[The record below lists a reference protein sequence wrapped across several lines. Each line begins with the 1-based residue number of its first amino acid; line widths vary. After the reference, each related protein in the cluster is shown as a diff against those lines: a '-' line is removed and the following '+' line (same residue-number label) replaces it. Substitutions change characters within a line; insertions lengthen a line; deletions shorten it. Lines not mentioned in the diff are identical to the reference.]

1 MDLKNMNLTIITGM
15 FNSDIKDYA
24 NDKFKNKARIEYPE
38 KIGHPSIACENFLL
52 NLKVKYKRKCN
63 EIVLLTQS
71 SDILNFIGYLI
82 SVGKLDSSKI
92 NGYILELDKNFTY
105 DNLGYLNGFPYGY
118 LNANFDK
125 IIDEYL

>member
-24 NDKFKNKARIEYPE
+24 NDKFKNKVRIEYPE

-52 NLKVKYKRKCN
+52 NLKIQSKGKYD

-82 SVGKLDSSKI
+82 HIGKLDNSKI

-105 DNLGYLNGFPYGY
+105 DNLGYVNGFPYGY
-118 LNANFDK
+118 LSANFDK